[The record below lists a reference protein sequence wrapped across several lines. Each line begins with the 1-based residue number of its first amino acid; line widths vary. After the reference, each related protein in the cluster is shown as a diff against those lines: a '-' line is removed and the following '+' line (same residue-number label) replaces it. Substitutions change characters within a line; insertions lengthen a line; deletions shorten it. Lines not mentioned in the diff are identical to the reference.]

1 MALQDPSLSEEKY
14 KALMIASVAGDAGAY
29 RALLHLSA
37 NRLRAYFRYRLS
49 GREAD
54 AEDLVQETLLAIHN
68 KRASYMP
75 SLPYTA
81 WLHAIAR
88 YKLIDFLRKE
98 GRRTMVPLDDV
109 PDQGV
114 DDDSDAVLAGIDID
128 RLLGALPPKQAAA
141 IRLTRIDGLSIREAA
156 ERSGQSEPAVKVNV
170 HRGLGRL
177 IDKVNGRR

>member
-1 MALQDPSLSEEKY
+1 MTLQDPSLSEEKY

-49 GREAD
+49 GRDAD
-54 AEDLVQETLLAIHN
+54 VEDLVQETLLAVHN
-68 KRASYMP
+68 KRASYLP

-88 YKLIDFLRKE
+88 YRLIDFLRRE
-98 GRRTMVPLDDV
+98 GRRPKVPLDDV
-109 PDQGV
+109 PDQGI
-114 DDDSDAVLAGIDID
+114 DDDSDAVLAGIDIE
-128 RLLGALPPKQAAA
+128 RLLDGLSAKQAAA
-141 IRLTRIDGLSIREAA
+141 IRLTRIDGLSVREAA
-156 ERSGQSEPAVKVNV
+156 QRSGQSEPSIKVNV

-177 IDKVNGRR
+177 IAKVNGRR